1 MGALREY
8 EKALKDTSLDVSVRK
23 TLLYNSCC
31 IHAAFGDLELAQ
43 VRAFLRGHDFVQ
55 PMNHLSAKSHLFSV
69 LQQ

>member
-8 EKALKDTSLDVSVRK
+8 EKALKDNSLDVSVRK

-43 VRAFLRGHDFVQ
+43 VGAFLRCHSYAQ
-55 PMNHLSAKSHLFSV
+55 PLSQWSAKSHLFSV
-69 LQQ
+69 LH